1 MKFSLVICTYMR
13 SQSLLK
19 LLESVQHQKSYPNEI
34 LIIDGSLNK
43 ETEIVLNNN
52 QFKNL
57 KYFLVSDENRGLTKQ
72 RNFGVSKIDVDS
84 EIICFLDDD
93 TILEPD
99 YFIEIIK
106 AFQANQN
113 VAGVGG
119 VAINEYKWELEK
131 EGIFY
136 NTKKYYL
143 FEGYAYREGLRNVI
157 RNYFNLNSHLVPGK
171 MPNYSHGRT
180 CGFPLT
186 GKTYEVD
193 LLIGMSMAF
202 RKSIFDKI
210 KFSRFFEGY
219 GLYEDADFSLRVL
232 QYGKNVINTKAQL
245 SHFHAESGRPNKY
258 QYGKMVVRNG
268 WYVWRIKNS
277 NPNVKDRFKWNAIT
291 ILLTLIRFTNIITE
305 KNKKEAFTEAI
316 GRTIGWWS
324 LSFNKPKQK

>member
-19 LLESVQHQKSYPNEI
+19 LLESVQYQKFYPNEI
-34 LIIDGSLNK
+34 LIIDGSLDK

-57 KYFLVSDENRGLTKQ
+57 KYFLVSNENRGLTKQ
-72 RNFGVSKIDVDS
+72 RNFGVSKVDVDS
-84 EIICFLDDD
+84 EIVCFVDDD

-106 AFQANQN
+106 TFQANQD

-119 VAINEYKWELEK
+119 VAINEYKWNVQK
-131 EGIFY
+131 ANVSY
-136 NTKKYYL
+136 NKKKYYL
-143 FEGYAYREGLRNVI
+143 FEGYVYREGLRNVV
-157 RNYFNLNSHLVPGK
+157 RNYFHLSSHLAPGK

-219 GLYEDADFSLRVL
+219 GLYEDADFSLRAL

-268 WYVWRIKNS
+268 WYVWRIKIS
-277 NPNVKDRFKWNAIT
+277 NPTLKDRFKWNAIT
-291 ILLTLIRFTNIITE
+291 ILLTLIRFSNVITE
-305 KNKKEAFTEAI
+305 HNKKAAFTEAV
-316 GRTIGWWS
+316 GRTVGWWS
-324 LSFNKPKQK
+324 LLFNKPKQK